1 MQIKELEVA
10 FVRAQFRFAVAERR
24 RLWLKLSKLLGNGVP
39 ILDALTSLQQR
50 RVAMSGP
57 KDVTAVALQA
67 WINQTKGGQRFG
79 KAIMG
84 WVDTSEMMLISAG
97 EQSGNLAE
105 SLQSTANVMD
115 ATKAIKSAVIGGLA
129 YPVLMLLIALGVLVM
144 FSFQIIPQ
152 FATIIPDDQWV
163 GLSKVMV
170 DFSNFAREWMAVI
183 VGVPVALV
191 VALSYAMPRWVGGYR
206 IVADRYLP
214 FSVYRVIHGSTWM
227 ISFAA
232 LVGSGMRIENALQQ
246 LSVGASPWM
255 KARIDAC
262 LRGMRA
268 GLNPGDALARSGYG
282 FPDPEIIDDLGV
294 YARLSGFD
302 QALALLGKE
311 WVTESVERIQGL
323 MKAVFGVSILVV
335 GLFIAFMVGG
345 LIAMQLHMSDVMQG
359 GLQ

>member
-1 MQIKELEVA
+1 
-10 FVRAQFRFAVAERR
+10 
-24 RLWLKLSKLLGNGVP
+24 
-39 ILDALTSLQQR
+39 
-50 RVAMSGP
+50 
-57 KDVTAVALQA
+57 VTAMALQA
-67 WINQTKGGQRFG
+67 WIGQIKGGQRLG
-79 KAIMG
+79 KAVSG
-84 WVDTSEMMLISAG
+84 WVDSSELMLIAAG
-97 EQSGNLAE
+97 EQSGSLAE

-115 ATKAIKSAVIGGLA
+115 ATKAIKGAVISGLA
-129 YPVLMLLIALGVLVM
+129 YPVLMLLIAFGVLLM

-152 FATIIPDDQWV
+152 FSAIIPDDQWT

-170 DFSNFAREWMAVI
+170 EFSNFAREWMILI
-183 VGVPVALV
+183 VGVPVVAIAALT
-191 VALSYAMPRWVGGYR
+191 YAMPRWVGGYR

-246 LSVGASPWM
+246 LAVGASPWM

-302 QALALLGKE
+302 QALSMLGKE

-323 MKAVFGVSILVV
+323 MKAVFGVSILAV

-345 LIAMQLHMSDVMQG
+345 LIAMQLHMSEVMQG